1 MSTTRSDNAT
11 VHVSPEVLK
20 TIEAELSQPLFC
32 DMPVG
37 PTLSSLLVI
46 ELYYGHGNWGVQE
59 YVKNCLRRMYRWIRP
74 VQSSRSSPNCKT
86 GRVLVTLLPSK
97 RIADLIVPVLHEL
110 GHDRCL
116 TVCYSQAS
124 LEHLPEDM
132 PGVLFDQLAMGNL
145 SAWRK
150 QYRQCWPEWKERLK
164 KLIRRLELPRTFFQK
179 AAFSLLVNTQKLWAA
194 RTFLELSRP
203 AAVITEY
210 DRGPAWS
217 CLILAAKSLG
227 IPTYTMVHGVIN
239 EEAAGYVPVLA
250 DTVLCWGEM
259 GREQFIQAGVDPE
272 KLVVAGCP
280 RITRELPIRTADA
293 RRKIA
298 LAPDR
303 PVVMLGTAPF
313 RDDQRFKLADSFCR
327 GMTPLSGVSAIVRLH
342 ASEKVEDYAP
352 IIKRYPQVKFL
363 ANSACSLDES
373 LAASDIVVVHHSGL
387 GGDALIKRR
396 LTIILDVLEI
406 PLSYGL
412 ELIEKA
418 GCPRATSSE
427 KLAEF
432 VREIL
437 HDDRKRREYTN
448 AREEYVE
455 RFCAAFGQDAA
466 KRIADHVLSDLATR
480 NKAES

>member
-1 MSTTRSDNAT
+1 MAITTPANTPPYA
-11 VHVSPEVLK
+11 SPEAIRI
-20 TIEAELSQPLFC
+20 IEEELSQPLFC
-32 DMPVG
+32 GMPVG
-37 PTLSSLLVI
+37 PTLGSLMVLQ
-46 ELYYGHGNWGVQE
+46 LYHGLGDWSIRESFRNRVRYQ
-59 YVKNCLRRMYRWIRP
+59 YRKIRP
-74 VQSSRSSPNCKT
+74 IQSTREIADYGT
-86 GRVLVTLLPSK
+86 GKILVTLPST
-97 RIADLIVPVLHEL
+97 RRVIDLVIPVLHEL

-116 TVCYSQAS
+116 IVCSGQTA
-124 LEHLPEDM
+124 LEHVPPDAHGVLAEHLPLGD
-132 PGVLFDQLAMGNL
+132 V

-150 QYRQCWPEWKERLK
+150 EYRRCWPEWKKRLK
-164 KLIRRLELPRTFFQK
+164 KMIGRFDLPRTFFQK
-179 AAFSLLVNTQKLWAA
+179 ASLNLLTGTQRLQAA
-194 RTFLELSRP
+194 RRFMDVLQP
-203 AAVITEY
+203 PAVITEY
-210 DRGPAWS
+210 DRSPIWAPV
-217 CLILAAKSLG
+217 ILAAKSLG
-227 IPTYTMVHGVIN
+227 IPTYTMVHGVCDK
-239 EEAAGYVPVLA
+239 EAVSFVPVLA
-250 DTVLCWGEM
+250 DTVFCWGQL
-259 GREQFIQAGVDPE
+259 GREQFIQLGVNPE
-272 KLVVAGCP
+272 KLVVGGCP
-280 RITRELPIRTADA
+280 RMTRGLPIRTADA

-298 LAPDR
+298 LDPDR

-406 PLSYGL
+406 PLSYGR
-412 ELIEKA
+412 ELIEQA
-418 GCPRATSSE
+418 GCPRAASSGE
-427 KLAEF
+427 LTEF

-437 HDDRKRREYTN
+437 HDDRKRREYET
-448 AREEYVE
+448 AAEKYVE

-466 KRIADHVLSDLATR
+466 KRIADHVLSNLATR